1 MLSAFCISGPVFA
14 GLRRFGSRD
23 ASFSSAAVACGI
35 RKQPWR
41 LGSHPGD
48 NPFERSDSLVKNRHS
63 LTAWLLSHP
72 REGVAEKLR
81 EGEPLLCFDLL
92 FCWLISSH
100 RGWRWRR
107 FDPGSTKS
115 IHGAELARPTTKA
128 RATLN

>member
-1 MLSAFCISGPVFA
+1 VLSPFCISGPVFA

-48 NPFERSDSLVKNRHS
+48 NPFERSDSLVNNRHS

-72 REGVAEKLR
+72 GRELR
-81 EGEPLLCFDLL
+81 KSDGRVNVCFV
-92 FCWLISSH
+92 
-100 RGWRWRR
+100 
-107 FDPGSTKS
+107 STCCFA
-115 IHGAELARPTTKA
+115 G
-128 RATLN
+128 